1 MNFVAITYDSLI
13 SYPVSNKDLF
23 FPCLYNRFLTNP
35 FLLNNWNTLHCSLCY
50 SLSVFSVN
58 LISLVKRPQC
68 KGNLV
73 ILIEILDLFE
83 YICITLYFLGKTK
96 DIRDPYVIIIR
107 IPYNIYRQRPL
118 IKLRP
123 LIFRARDFCRKWRL
137 NGALRALTNRQVIW
151 KYSKCLKGS
160 PGILQ
165 VRLFMFLVK
174 KPNCRTFVRIWDS
187 R

>member
-1 MNFVAITYDSLI
+1 MLHRERKRERGSLLKFWYILKGGYSKLEALSKPKSPLEYIAIFIHLLVCKKVKFHPNKDLRNLNFVVITYDSLI

-73 ILIEILDLFE
+73 ILIESLDLFE
-83 YICITLYFLGKTK
+83 IYLYNVVL
-96 DIRDPYVIIIR
+96 
-107 IPYNIYRQRPL
+107 
-118 IKLRP
+118 
-123 LIFRARDFCRKWRL
+123 
-137 NGALRALTNRQVIW
+137 
-151 KYSKCLKGS
+151 
-160 PGILQ
+160 
-165 VRLFMFLVK
+165 
-174 KPNCRTFVRIWDS
+174 S
-187 R
+187 RENKRH